1 MDLGLKKDEVRLA
14 EYTPE
19 WTEEFQKVKK
29 EICLK
34 TSLGADRIEHI
45 GSTAILGMPAKP
57 IIDLLVGIDD
67 LKVLDK
73 QIISGLKECGFLR
86 LKVERLGEIVFAK
99 FTDTTYEVKT
109 HFIHM
114 VDYQQDL
121 WKDLTF
127 FRDYLNANET
137 ARQQYLTIKLAYLE
151 NGSNGINE
159 YTAFKEEFVRGIY
172 NKREQNE
179 DSFQVTPNS

>member
-1 MDLGLKKDEVRLA
+1 LELGLKKDEVRLV
-14 EYTPE
+14 EYSPE
-19 WTEEFQKVKK
+19 WTGEFQKVRK

-34 TSLGADRIEHI
+34 TGLNADRIKHI

-67 LKVLDK
+67 LKALDK

-86 LKVERLGEIVFAK
+86 LKVERTGEIVFAK
-99 FTDTTYEVKT
+99 FRDTTYEVKT

-121 WKDLTF
+121 WKDLIF

-137 ARQQYLTIKLAYLE
+137 ARTQYLTIKLAYLE
-151 NGSNGINE
+151 NSSTGINE
-159 YTAFKEEFVRGIY
+159 YTAFKEEFVRGIFK
-172 NKREQNE
+172 KRQ
-179 DSFQVTPNS
+179 

>member
-1 MDLGLKKDEVRLA
+1 MELGLKKDEVRLA

-19 WTEEFQKVKK
+19 WADEFQKVRE

-34 TSLGADRIEHI
+34 TGLSTDRIEHI

-67 LKVLDK
+67 LKALDK
-73 QIISGLKECGFLR
+73 QIISSLKECGFLR
-86 LKVERLGEIVFAK
+86 LKVERPGEIVFAK
-99 FTDTTYEVKT
+99 YTDTTYEVKT

-151 NGSNGINE
+151 NGSTGINE
-159 YTAFKEEFVRGIY
+159 YTAFKEEFVRGIFK
-172 NKREQNE
+172 NRQEK
-179 DSFQVTPNS
+179 